1 MKGKPII
8 EYFADIKSVPSD
20 PQPQDAPKV
29 VSATSNN
36 TDTDTEENIV
46 APPVVET
53 PTMMP
58 SGQEKQSFSSSGFPK
73 NPGQST
79 DPNLS
84 MCMRDCLSIM
94 NTNTLINI
102 GLVAIIFVLI
112 VIINKMSK

>member
-29 VSATSNN
+29 VSATSN
-36 TDTDTEENIV
+36 TDTEENVI

-58 SGQEKQSFSSSGFPK
+58 SE
-73 NPGQST
+73 QST

>member
-58 SGQEKQSFSSSGFPK
+58 SV
-73 NPGQST
+73 QST